1 MTLTFALTASDFVWQ
16 GEWFFEQ
23 KSLYGLQYRSGFYVG
38 RYISLEAK
46 IAENKDLYYEA
57 LGKAQEEWHEG
68 KEDVVPF
75 IKYLLET
82 ILAAC
87 KDFEDRFEIIEEKL
101 PALEMVRKATMNKI
115 GKFSKKD
122 IRELCPS
129 LSVSSIEGSLRTM
142 VKEGVLLRGGLGKNT
157 YYIRLM

>member
-1 MTLTFALTASDFVWQ
+1 MILYGRESWL
-16 GEWFFEQ
+16 FEQ

-57 LGKAQEEWHEG
+57 LGKAQEGWHEG
-68 KEDVVPF
+68 KEDVVLF

-87 KDFEDRFEIIEEKL
+87 KDFEDRFEIIEEK
-101 PALEMVRKATMNKI
+101 PLEGFYYENKQI
-115 GKFSKKD
+115 VKTKWILDDTTFSKD
-122 IRELCPS
+122 ELKKNF
-129 LSVSSIEGSLRTM
+129 
-142 VKEGVLLRGGLGKNT
+142 KELKELLNNNNN
-157 YYIRLM
+157 